1 MITKAEA
8 ILSLNPKSE
17 FVLTEN
23 ELKWLSSDIKKPSDS
38 EINAEVNRLQAEYEA
53 NKYQRD
59 RADAYPSI
67 QEQLDMQY
75 WDAVNGTTK
84 WKDAIAK
91 VKTDNPKPSEQSPM
105 ANLVIKPTTNN
116 SLKIQDQGG
125 TERLSMNTSGE
136 FSFTANTTFSADIET
151 TTTGKVK
158 QKGAFLQSSTH
169 QALFLGY

>member
-1 MITKAEA
+1 MITKSEA

-38 EINAEVNRLQAEYEA
+38 EINAEINRLQTEYEA

-75 WDAVNGTTK
+75 WDAVNGTKK
-84 WKDAIAK
+84 WQEAVAK
-91 VKTDNPKPSEQSPM
+91 VKADNPKPE
-105 ANLVIKPTTNN
+105 
-116 SLKIQDQGG
+116 
-125 TERLSMNTSGE
+125 
-136 FSFTANTTFSADIET
+136 
-151 TTTGKVK
+151 
-158 QKGAFLQSSTH
+158 
-169 QALFLGY
+169 

>member
-1 MITKAEA
+1 MITKSEA

-38 EINAEVNRLQAEYEA
+38 EINAEINRLQTEYEA

-75 WDAVNGTTK
+75 WDAVNGTKK
-84 WKDAIAK
+84 WQEAVAK
-91 VKTDNPKPSEQSPM
+91 VKTDHPKPSE
-105 ANLVIKPTTNN
+105 
-116 SLKIQDQGG
+116 
-125 TERLSMNTSGE
+125 
-136 FSFTANTTFSADIET
+136 
-151 TTTGKVK
+151 
-158 QKGAFLQSSTH
+158 
-169 QALFLGY
+169 

>member
-1 MITKAEA
+1 MITKSEA

-38 EINAEVNRLQAEYEA
+38 EINAEINRLQTEYEA

-75 WDAVNGTTK
+75 WDAVNGTKK
-84 WKDAIAK
+84 WQEAVAK
-91 VKTDNPKPSEQSPM
+91 VKTDNPKPE
-105 ANLVIKPTTNN
+105 
-116 SLKIQDQGG
+116 
-125 TERLSMNTSGE
+125 
-136 FSFTANTTFSADIET
+136 
-151 TTTGKVK
+151 
-158 QKGAFLQSSTH
+158 
-169 QALFLGY
+169 